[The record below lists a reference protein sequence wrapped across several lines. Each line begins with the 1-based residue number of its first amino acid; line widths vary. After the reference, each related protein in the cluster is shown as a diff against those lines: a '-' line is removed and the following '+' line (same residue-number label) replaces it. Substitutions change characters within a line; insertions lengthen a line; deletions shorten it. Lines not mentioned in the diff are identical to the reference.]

1 MVFMSRHFLYNC
13 SQPIL
18 DVKIAFCQGFGKQ
31 VDVSYIAK
39 HYNMSKSKV
48 DNQFYSVEVGDST
61 FTVLKRY
68 QNLKPIGSGAQGI
81 VCAGYDAVL
90 DRNVAIKKLSRPFQ
104 NQTHAKRAYRELVL
118 MKCVN
123 HKNIISLLN
132 VFTPQKSLEEFQD
145 VYLVMELM
153 DANLCQVIQMELD
166 HERMSY
172 LLYQMLCGIKHLHSA
187 GIIHRDLKPSNIVV
201 KSDCTLKILDFGL
214 ARTAGT
220 SFMMTPYVVTRYYR
234 APEVILGMGYKENAS
249 QARDLLSKMLII
261 DPAKRISVDEALQHP
276 YINVWYDPAEVEA
289 ARDLIQIS
297 MPPPQ
302 IYDKQLDEREH
313 SIDEWKELI
322 YKEVMNFEERT
333 KNGVVKGQPSPSG
346 AAVNSSESLPPSSS
360 INDISSMSTDQTLAS
375 DTDSSLETSAGPLGC
390 CR

>member
-1 MVFMSRHFLYNC
+1 MSRHFLYNC

-123 HKNIISLLN
+123 HKN
-132 VFTPQKSLEEFQD
+132 
-145 VYLVMELM
+145 
-153 DANLCQVIQMELD
+153 
-166 HERMSY
+166 
-172 LLYQMLCGIKHLHSA
+172 
-187 GIIHRDLKPSNIVV
+187 
-201 KSDCTLKILDFGL
+201 
-214 ARTAGT
+214 
-220 SFMMTPYVVTRYYR
+220 
-234 APEVILGMGYKENAS
+234 
-249 QARDLLSKMLII
+249 
-261 DPAKRISVDEALQHP
+261 
-276 YINVWYDPAEVEA
+276 
-289 ARDLIQIS
+289 
-297 MPPPQ
+297 PPPQ

-346 AAVNSSESLPPSSS
+346 AAVNSSDSLPPSSS